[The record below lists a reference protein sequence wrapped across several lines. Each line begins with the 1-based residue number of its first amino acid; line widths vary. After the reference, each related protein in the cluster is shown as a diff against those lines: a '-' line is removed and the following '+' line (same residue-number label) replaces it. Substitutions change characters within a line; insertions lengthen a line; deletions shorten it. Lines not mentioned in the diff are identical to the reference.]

1 MCYTI
6 SVFLWFS
13 REQNNMIIDTTT
25 PVLHAYL
32 TEGEDAVLSLIGQGV
47 DTDLLLLYC
56 AQHGDVG
63 GVSFALQYCKPTAH
77 NSKALRLAVQYG
89 HYDAAELLIPHS
101 QVGAEKSAALA
112 RAVKN
117 QDPKM
122 VELLLPHSNARDDK
136 SYALYCAIVN
146 QNQEIAKLLW
156 EHSNLGA
163 VGERLRALRNQ
174 SRNKIDFT
182 HCLEDW
188 PIFWQ
193 RETYENA
200 VSEVRSDFLTPPT
213 RKI

>member
-1 MCYTI
+1 
-6 SVFLWFS
+6 
-13 REQNNMIIDTTT
+13 MIFDCTT
-25 PVLHAYL
+25 PILQTYL
-32 TEGEDAVLSLIGQGV
+32 THGSEAVLTEFKDNL

-56 AQHGDVG
+56 AQHGDVE
-63 GVSFALQYCKPTAH
+63 GVSFALRYCKPTAH
-77 NSKALRLAVQYG
+77 NSKALRLAVQHG
-89 HYDAAELLIPHS
+89 HYEAVELLIPHS
-101 QVGAEKSAALA
+101 QVGAEKSTALV

-117 QDPKM
+117 HDPKM

-174 SRNKIDFT
+174 SKNKIDFT

-193 RETYENA
+193 RQTYEKA
-200 VSEVRSDFLTPPT
+200 VSEVRSDFLTHPT

>member
-1 MCYTI
+1 
-6 SVFLWFS
+6 
-13 REQNNMIIDTTT
+13 MIFDCTT
-25 PVLHAYL
+25 PILQTYL
-32 TEGEDAVLSLIGQGV
+32 THGPEAVLTEFKDNL

-56 AQHGDVG
+56 AQHGDG
-63 GVSFALQYCKPTAH
+63 EGVSFALQHCKPTAH
-77 NSKALRLAVQYG
+77 NSKALRLAVQHG
-89 HYDAAELLIPHS
+89 HYEAVELLIPHS
-101 QVGAEKSAALA
+101 QVGAEKSAALV

-117 QDPKM
+117 HDPKM

-174 SRNKIDFT
+174 SKNKIDFT

-193 RETYENA
+193 RQTYEKA
-200 VSEVRSDFLTPPT
+200 VSEVRSDFLTHPT